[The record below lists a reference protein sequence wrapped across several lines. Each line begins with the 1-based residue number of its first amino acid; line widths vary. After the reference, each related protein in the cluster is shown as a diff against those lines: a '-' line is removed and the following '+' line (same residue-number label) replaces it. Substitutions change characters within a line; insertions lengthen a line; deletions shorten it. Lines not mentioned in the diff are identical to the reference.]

1 MKDGD
6 FVGTRGTYGFRHNG
20 REYLFYNHFD
30 SYFTGLGINVI
41 NVIKSI
47 DVETMR
53 RAVDNHVRVKS
64 DDKATDEEYKELLA
78 AGIPMLDDREAQ
90 MYADDPES
98 WYVLLREIQY
108 EVKYFASGLVRFW
121 PLSNDFINDTLFCEW
136 GYIIDL
142 DAERLE
148 IYRNGRHLA
157 GMMTFY
163 FIKEHD
169 FNDDGELWESYY
181 EAWPKFNEETLESF
195 VDYCKSRRYLDKRNY
210 DLSNL
215 VYQKD
220 SVKDVY
226 QAIEILKA
234 S

>member
-1 MKDGD
+1 M
-6 FVGTRGTYGFRHNG
+6 GTRGTYGFKHNG

-53 RAVDNHVRVKS
+53 RAVDNHVKVKS
-64 DDKATDEEYKELLA
+64 DDKATDEEYRELLMA
-78 AGIPMLDDREAQ
+78 EIPVLDEKEAK
-90 MYADDPES
+90 MYADDPKS
-98 WYVLLREIQY
+98 WYVLLRAIQY
-108 EVKYFASGLVRFW
+108 EPQYFADGTVRFW
-121 PLSNDFINDTLFCEW
+121 PLENDFINNSLFCEW
-136 GYIIDL
+136 GYIINL
-142 DAERLE
+142 DEERLE
-148 IYRNGRHLA
+148 IYRNGRNLA
-157 GMMTFY
+157 GIMTFD
-163 FIKEHD
+163 FIKYHD
-169 FNDDGELWESYY
+169 FSQDSELWESYY
-181 EAWPKFNEETLESF
+181 EAWPKFNERSLESF
-195 VDYCKSRRYLDKRNY
+195 VEYCKSRGYLGSQNY